1 MTFKKTHRVL
11 GLFMA
16 AFWLVQA
23 LTGVLLT
30 FRQELDNAT
39 LPGRGA
45 PVVTAGLG
53 QRIES
58 IQHAG
63 GRVSSLWVADFAADQ
78 FDLRYVAAGMERL
91 MRVDG
96 AGRVFRD
103 GLENTPFANGGF
115 FRTLTLVHTSL
126 LAGDTGE

>member
-1 MTFKKTHRVL
+1 MIKKIHRVL
-11 GLFMA
+11 GLFVA

-53 QRIES
+53 QRVEL

-63 GRVSSLWVADFAADQ
+63 GRVTSLWVADFAADQ
-78 FDLRYVAAGMERL
+78 SQGDSAYVTDAHRVKTTVAKPRLRVCMPSYLAAPGKIAAPAHVRHSVAK
-91 MRVDG
+91 
-96 AGRVFRD
+96 
-103 GLENTPFANGGF
+103 
-115 FRTLTLVHTSL
+115 
-126 LAGDTGE
+126 

>member
-1 MTFKKTHRVL
+1 MASARAASDAMTFKKIHRVL

-30 FRQELDNAT
+30 FRQELDNVT

-45 PVVTAGLG
+45 PVATADLG
-53 QRIES
+53 RRIES

-63 GRVSSLWVADFAADQ
+63 GRVTSLWVADFAADQ
-78 FDLRYVAAGMERL
+78 FDLRYVTAGTGSSGGTRKFSVRERWL
-91 MRVDG
+91 LQNPDIDPHVPAR
-96 AGRVFRD
+96 GRHR
-103 GLENTPFANGGF
+103 
-115 FRTLTLVHTSL
+115 
-126 LAGDTGE
+126 